1 MDLTWIPKLGHD
13 ALLTQRTVGGLPNKE
28 RPRRQ
33 EEQGKI
39 YHLANIPKQKK
50 LKDNKEMELLKIKN
64 PKIKRLNKSP
74 K

>member
-13 ALLTQRTVGGLPNKE
+13 ALLTQRTVGELPNKE

-39 YHLANIPKQKK
+39 YHLANIPT
-50 LKDNKEMELLKIKN
+50 LKDF
-64 PKIKRLNKSP
+64 
-74 K
+74 